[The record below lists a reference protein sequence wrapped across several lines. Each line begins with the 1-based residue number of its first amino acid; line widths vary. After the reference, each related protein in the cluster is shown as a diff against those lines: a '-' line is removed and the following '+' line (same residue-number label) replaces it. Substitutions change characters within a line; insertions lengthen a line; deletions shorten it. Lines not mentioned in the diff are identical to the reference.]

1 MTNKPLAL
9 SLDLDDTLSDSDGI
23 LDAVRHTC
31 RVVSRATDLDVD
43 EIFHAN
49 LASFRSYFP
58 LVEVKWAMGEMSD
71 REVRTEV
78 WSRTFSALGVSEEEL
93 VDDAVV
99 TFSAAL
105 RSCLRLHDD
114 VPAFLSSVR
123 EFPLALLTNGAAAPQ
138 REKIETLGLS
148 DQFEVVVVGGE
159 VGHLKP
165 APEAFEL
172 VAEGLGVRLSDIWH
186 LGDSLSTDVAGANG
200 AGCVSVWLNRDGRI
214 RDSEDPRPHHTI
226 RSLAEFGSLKA

>member
-9 SLDLDDTLSDSDGI
+9 SLDMDDTLSDSDGI

-31 RVVSRATDLDVD
+31 RVVSQAADLDAED
-43 EIFHAN
+43 IFRAN

-58 LVEVKWAMGEMSD
+58 LVELKWAMGEISD
-71 REVRTEV
+71 RDVRTEV
-78 WSRTFSALGVSEEEL
+78 WSRTFSALGISEEEL
-93 VDDAVV
+93 VEDAVA

-105 RSCLRLHDD
+105 GRCLRLHED

-138 REKIETLGLS
+138 REKIEILGLS
-148 DQFEVVVVGGE
+148 DHFEVVVVGGE

-186 LGDSLSTDVAGANG
+186 VGDSLSTDVAGANR
-200 AGCVSVWLNRDGRI
+200 AGCISVWLNREGRI
-214 RDSEDPRPHHTI
+214 RGSEDPRPHHTI
-226 RSLAEFGSLKA
+226 TSLAEFGSLKA